1 MTASELAKK
10 LRLPLGFVLAA
21 LYVVFAPR
29 MSTFTW
35 QSLLIGGIVA
45 LVGVLVR
52 GWASGHIMKNDRL
65 ATTGPYAHT
74 RNPLYFGSFLIAV
87 GFAVAAHW
95 GLVFLVAIFFL
106 VIYAPTMAREKANI
120 KGRFPHQYP
129 KYQNNVPAFFPRVMP
144 WRAPDVPADGVGFS
158 MPLYMK
164 HGEWKAALGY
174 AGAMAYLG
182 VRLWWRTRHGA

>member
-1 MTASELAKK
+1 MTASEIAKK

-21 LYVVFAPR
+21 LYVIFAPR
-29 MSTFTW
+29 MHTFTW

-45 LVGVLVR
+45 LIGVLIR

-65 ATTGPYAHT
+65 ATSGPYAHT
-74 RNPLYFGSFLIAV
+74 RNPLYFGSFLISV

-95 GLVFLVAIFFL
+95 ALIFLVVIFFL
-106 VIYAPTMAREKANI
+106 VIYAPTMGREKANI
-120 KGRFPHQYP
+120 RSRFPKDYP
-129 KYQNNVPAFFPRVMP
+129 RYQNNVPAFFPRLLP
-144 WRAPDVPADGVGFS
+144 WRGSGMPDEGVGFS

-174 AGAMAYLG
+174 VGAMSYLG
-182 VRLWWRTRHGA
+182 IRLWWRTRHGA